1 MTYAII
7 IKSALEM
14 LKDVKNNSNLVT
26 LESDVNIA
34 NQLIENRDLNH
45 FIIISIIIITKMNY
59 IPTFH
64 K

>member
-1 MTYAII
+1 
-7 IKSALEM
+7 M

-64 K
+64 N

>member
-64 K
+64 N